1 VIAPESV
8 AVFTGGELIG
18 DAMAKIPFI
27 RAIRR
32 LWPDAS
38 LTWIT
43 DGPTH
48 VETSLA
54 PMMPGAIDTFLTGV
68 PIGLSPLEFLR
79 PCPVRRRFDLLIDT
93 REMWWTTLL
102 VRRIPHGRF
111 IAPCASY
118 LFSDAKPAP
127 AKRNPLHLM
136 DRLFGAL
143 ETAAGR
149 LPEPE
154 APRDALP
161 TPAAAREEARALL
174 PDGPAYVALATGA
187 GGARKRWP
195 LDRFVAVARAQLARG
210 RVPVFFLG
218 PGEVDQRGRLE
229 SDVPRALFPLQA
241 EGLSEPRHTPM
252 RTIALARRCVA
263 ALANDSGVSR
273 LFAVADAPLLTL
285 FGPTNGDKIHP
296 RVTRG
301 RYLKARDFGGPE
313 MENLSVETVLE
324 ALEELP
330 AEPVDGPGARR

>member
-1 VIAPESV
+1 VFVPESV

-18 DAMAKIPFI
+18 DAMAKLPFI

-32 LWPDAS
+32 LWPGAS
-38 LTWIT
+38 LTWIAG
-43 DGPTH
+43 GPTH
-48 VETSLA
+48 VETSLS
-54 PMMPGAIDTFLTGV
+54 PMMPGAIDAFITDV
-68 PIGLSPLEFLR
+68 PIGLSPKEFLL

-93 REMWWTTLL
+93 QEMWWTTLL

-111 IAPCASY
+111 VAPCASY
-118 LFSDAKPAP
+118 LFSDVKPPRA
-127 AKRNPLHLM
+127 RRDPLHLM
-136 DRLFGAL
+136 DRLFGVL

-149 LPEPE
+149 LPDPE

-161 TPAAAREEARALL
+161 TPLPAREEARALL

-187 GGARKRWP
+187 GSARKRWP
-195 LDRFVAVARAQLARG
+195 LDRFVAVAGAQAERG
-210 RVPVFFLG
+210 RVPVFILG
-218 PGEVDQRGRLE
+218 PGEADQRERLAIE
-229 SDVPRALFPLQA
+229 VPGALFPLQA

-273 LFAVADAPLLTL
+273 LFAVADVPLLTL

-313 MENLSVETVLE
+313 MENLPVEAVL
-324 ALEELP
+324 AVLDELP
-330 AEPVDGPGARR
+330 VEPVDGPGVRS

>member
-1 VIAPESV
+1 VPDSV

-18 DAMAKIPFI
+18 DAMAKLPFI

-43 DGPTH
+43 GGPTH

-54 PMMPGAIDTFLTGV
+54 PMMPGAIDAFITDV
-68 PIGLSPLEFLR
+68 PIGRSPGEFLCS
-79 PCPVRRRFDLLIDT
+79 CPVRRRFDLLIDT
-93 REMWWTTLL
+93 QEMWWTTLL

-118 LFSDAKPAP
+118 VFSDAKPARV
-127 AKRNPLHLM
+127 KRNPLHLM

-149 LPEPE
+149 LPDPE

-161 TPAAAREEARALL
+161 TPLSAREEARALL

-195 LDRFVAVARAQLARG
+195 LDRFIAVARAQVERG
-210 RVPVFFLG
+210 RVPVFILG
-218 PGEVDQRGRLE
+218 PGEADQRERLAIE
-229 SDVPRALFPLQA
+229 VPGALFPLQV
-241 EGLSEPRHTPM
+241 EGLSEPRHAPT

-273 LFAVADAPLLTL
+273 LFAVADVPLLTL

-313 MENLSVETVLE
+313 MEKLPVEAVL
-324 ALEELP
+324 AVLDELP
-330 AEPVDGPGARR
+330 AEPVDGPGVRS